1 MEPKAENGVIR
12 LNKTVEDALLFTGI
26 LRPDSILPTPEAAQA
41 RGVLSSLQQNQPIQ
55 TQYGTGVYNPVTKTF
70 GNLKPTDKGL
80 EVSFTTK
87 GGLQRP
93 KGPTSRVQQLGVKA
107 TVNQIVDQI
116 PAARNNPDNLDTR
129 YTFNAVQDVKDLQ
142 RDALR
147 GKPLGS
153 GNQRATAYE
162 RMTKGA
168 FKAYPKNTGGTLPE
182 WIGYGDRIDQTRWQP
197 RDPKGRYG
205 KYVTFDPTEPVKQLG
220 KIAAQMGVVRFIPQ
234 IGKVVQAISTV
245 DDLVEA
251 AFGVRPTQ
259 KIVEEQQKQVSK
271 TVSKRP
277 DYNLGPILPF

>member
-12 LNKTVEDALLFTGI
+12 LNKSVEDALLFTGI
-26 LRPDSILPTPEAAQA
+26 LRPDSKLPTPEAAQA

-80 EVSFTTK
+80 EVSFSTK
-87 GGLQRP
+87 EGLQRP
-93 KGPTSRVQQLGVKA
+93 KGPTSKVQQLGVKA

-129 YTFNAVQDVKDLQ
+129 YTFTAVQDEKDLQ

-147 GKPLGS
+147 GKPVGS
-153 GNQRATAYE
+153 GNQRATAYD

-168 FKAYPKNTGGTLPE
+168 FKAYPKDTGGTLPE
-182 WIGYGDRIDQTRWQP
+182 WTGYGDRIDQTRWQP
-197 RDPKGRYG
+197 RDAVGRYG
-205 KYVTFDPTEPVKQLG
+205 KYVNFDPTEPVKQLG
-220 KIAAQMGVVRFIPQ
+220 KLAAQFGVVRYVPQ
-234 IGKVVQAISTV
+234 IGKVVQAIDTV
-245 DDLVEA
+245 DTFVET
-251 AFGVRPTQ
+251 FTGVRPTQ

-271 TVSKRP
+271 TVEKRP
-277 DYNLGPILPF
+277 DYNFGPILPF